1 MDNRELKAGYVDV
14 LRYIDPGY
22 LQRPELRHGGSK
34 GLSGLFLPT
43 VDETYRSAKNKVMII
58 GSETAGWEP
67 LKIPGEKDKYFDYES
82 VEQYVEAGMRKH
94 QSFFA
99 KELAKKKADRG
110 HTFHNF
116 VRDVARVTDKNG
128 LIYSNL
134 FCFDWRKSSPMK
146 CPEFKFVK
154 NLSQLLLETQ
164 IRLLKPNYIIFANGI
179 TSAKHRREFF
189 PVGEGA
195 RCTNTKSHP
204 EIAPAHYL
212 WKFNLDETIECYR
225 VHHPSA
231 RNKMA
236 AIGRAGAIE
245 LLALSIERLAYSP
258 TLATIE

>member
-1 MDNRELKAGYVDV
+1 MDNKELKAGYVDV
-14 LRYIDPGY
+14 LRNIDPGY
-22 LQRPELRHGGSK
+22 LQRPELRRGGSK

-43 VDETYRSAKNKVMII
+43 VDETYRLAKNKVMII

-67 LKIPGEKDKYFDYES
+67 LKMTGEKGKYFDYES
-82 VEQYVEAGMRKH
+82 VEQYVETGMRKH

-116 VRDVARVTDKNG
+116 VRDVARVADKNG

-154 NLSQLLLETQ
+154 RLSQLLLETQ
-164 IRLLKPNYIIFANGI
+164 IRLLKPDYIIFANGI

-195 RCTNTKSHP
+195 RCTNTRSYP

-212 WKFNLDETIECYR
+212 WEFTLDEAIRCYR

-231 RNKMA
+231 RHKMA

-245 LLALSIERLAYSP
+245 LLTLSIERPAYSP
-258 TLATIE
+258 TLETIE